1 MTDANRGLPEPGPD
15 ASVDDIRSD
24 IDATRG
30 ELGETVEALS
40 TKLDVKLQAKKRV
53 EDTKDLIADKAQTVR
68 SKGSDVG
75 SRIVDVATD
84 DEGSVRRMVP
94 VAAVAL
100 IVVIVGV
107 VIWKRRRG

>member
-1 MTDANRGLPEPGPD
+1 MTGANRGLPEPGPD
-15 ASVDDIRSD
+15 ASVDDIRAD

-75 SRIVDVATD
+75 SQVVGMTTD
-84 DEGSVRRMVP
+84 DDGAVRPVVP
-94 VAAVAL
+94 VAAFAVIA
-100 IVVIVGV
+100 VIVGV
-107 VIWKRRRG
+107 VIWKRRH